1 MEEQRILERIIAGEK
16 ELYELLVRRN
26 NQTLYRVVKGYV
38 SDERDVEEIMQI
50 SFVKAFEKLSTF
62 NMKSKFST
70 WLIRIAINESLQ
82 FNKKNSKYRSI
93 NYSDIGYSDN
103 TLSNPEKL
111 FIMNESTQIF
121 ENAIS
126 QLEPIYK
133 IVFINLS

>member
-62 NMKSKFST
+62 NMKS
-70 WLIRIAINESLQ
+70 
-82 FNKKNSKYRSI
+82 
-93 NYSDIGYSDN
+93 
-103 TLSNPEKL
+103 
-111 FIMNESTQIF
+111 
-121 ENAIS
+121 
-126 QLEPIYK
+126 
-133 IVFINLS
+133 